1 MMTNGAI
8 DRQLSGLKE
17 ALRASFS
24 AASLPAQEDVA
35 PHDCKECRAI
45 REAFAGRT
53 WESLRPHEVEQ
64 RFDSLPMLSP
74 SAFHYYLPAYLIYS
88 LEHFKGDS
96 LVCQFTI
103 YAVAPNDGDDETR
116 FQLWW
121 RERMRKFTPE
131 QFTLLERF
139 LDLVSQDKELSQYN
153 GVVGAKERLR
163 RHYNREA

>member
-1 MMTNGAI
+1 
-8 DRQLSGLKE
+8 
-17 ALRASFS
+17 
-24 AASLPAQEDVA
+24 
-35 PHDCKECRAI
+35 
-45 REAFAGRT
+45 
-53 WESLRPHEVEQ
+53 
-64 RFDSLPMLSP
+64 MLSP

-88 LEHFKGDS
+88 LEHFNGDS